1 MTQSNDFPIK
11 LNLTQIKMCTFSA
24 GEVQQ
29 QPLPTK
35 EQLAR
40 MREILDSFYRPLDL
54 EKGIK

>member
-1 MTQSNDFPIK
+1 
-11 LNLTQIKMCTFSA
+11 MCTFSA